1 MTKKIRYRPHH
12 FLCSVGWQGMGY
24 SKDFSLNMDSI
35 VDGTLR
41 AAGGDSTIIEVVKYT
56 DDICSPCPHRREKL
70 CEKQETIEKIDNA
83 HSKKLGLKIGKNI
96 TWGDAKKLIRKNY
109 KVVVTTRSLVK
120 AKLKFKPNKSLLLK
134 NFIFSNIEFSKHLSV
149 LSVVHFFI
157 SI

>member
-41 AAGGDSTIIEVVKYT
+41 APGGDSTIIEVVKYT
-56 DDICSPCPHRREKL
+56 DDLCSPCPHRREKL
-70 CEKQETIEKIDNA
+70 CEKQEAIEKLDNT

-96 TWGDAKKLIRKNY
+96 TWGDAKKLIRK
-109 KVVVTTRSLVK
+109 KVVPTDLNKICEGCQWLEYGVCAK
-120 AKLKFKPNKSLLLK
+120 ALGKLIQESDD
-134 NFIFSNIEFSKHLSV
+134 
-149 LSVVHFFI
+149 
-157 SI
+157 